1 MTTNIKK
8 RLKSILGRSYDFYLV
23 YATVAFVIVML
34 IALIIGLVGRTGK
47 IEEFKGTIRESADNV
62 SSVLEESIVS
72 EIGTL
77 KQLSLWFLQIGNPEL
92 NFTVER
98 SQAEVLLQETISEE
112 PDMKSLYMVWEPN
125 VFDGK
130 DAEYAHTAFHDS
142 TGRFVPKFDKLSDGL
157 VEHDM
162 IRNYNDNSD
171 VNSYYYFK
179 TKKEVFIQEPRIV
192 RESAKN
198 LLIMP
203 VIYPMHFG
211 TKLLGVI
218 GADFVINNLNQRL
231 AAVNKPEG
239 CQLVVFS
246 SSGKVAVSPDKTLL
260 IGRNLESVLNGSS
273 DFYYIKFRRG
283 EEIEQ
288 QEDDAY
294 IITRVCNLS
303 DVNAHFNVCMIC
315 NGDTLHSDG
324 NSFLTRALVLGFVV
338 YLLLML
344 MIMLFRWYY
353 RAQVAVL
360 ATKGNDMANVEKE
373 YPTTSNLY
381 VPELR
386 KLDSV
391 LQKYHK
397 TFVKIRDLNLEIES
411 YRYDDVLDTLPQG
424 NKFQQSYN
432 NMLDTLR
439 RIAQSENDRKTKEE
453 TENWISQ
460 GIAAINE
467 SMRIGS
473 NKVDVLS
480 QNILMTLVRYTKAVL
495 GGLYVYSKEED
506 GEYLTLNAAVSLNQ
520 KKAVRIKIQKGVGL
534 VGTCAVEKM
543 PIFLNKLPED
553 YITVFSGLGK
563 AKPHTLAIL
572 PMLYDNELIAI
583 IEMAF
588 ISELKPHEMELLN
601 VISPTIASS
610 LVTVRINEQTEQL
623 MQQFRSQADTLA
635 QNEKQ
640 MTENIAKLK
649 EEQNRSQQRELEM
662 RGLIDAVNN
671 TMLTLEFSPN
681 GVLID
686 ANERFLKTMHF
697 DMAELQGVNIMDINP
712 QASKELE
719 LMLKTVSEGKYYEKE
734 TMRTTKKGDVK
745 WLWATYTPY
754 YDNNGNI
761 VKILYFAMDIT
772 EYKKSYEQLQEN
784 LKDMEKRLHKMR
796 VEIASLRNEK
806 KNE

>member
-1 MTTNIKK
+1 MATNIKK
-8 RLKSILGRSYDFYLV
+8 RLKELLGRSYDFYVV
-23 YATVAFVIVML
+23 YAVSGLVVVML
-34 IALIIGLVGRTGK
+34 IALVVGLVGRAGK
-47 IEEFKGTIRESADNV
+47 IEEFKQKISESSQNV
-62 SSVLEESIVS
+62 SVALEESIMAQ
-72 EIGTL
+72 IDKL
-77 KQLSLWFLQIGNPEL
+77 QQLSLWFVQIGNPEL
-92 NFTVER
+92 EFSIDRN
-98 SQAEVLLQETISEE
+98 QAAVLLQETISAE

-125 VFDGK
+125 VYDGK
-130 DAEYAHTAFHDS
+130 DAEYAHTEFHDS
-142 TGRFVPKFDKLSDGL
+142 TGRFVPKFEKRADGL

-179 TKKEVFIQEPRIV
+179 SKKNVFIQEPRIL

-203 VIYPMHFG
+203 VVYPLHFG

-231 AAVNKPEG
+231 GTVNKPAG

-260 IGRNLESVLNGSS
+260 IGRSLESVLVGAP

-288 QEDDAY
+288 DDGDSFVM
-294 IITRVCNLS
+294 TRTCNLKEINS
-303 DVNAHFNVCMIC
+303 HFNICMIC
-315 NGDTLHSDG
+315 DYSALCRDG
-324 NSFLTRALVLGFVV
+324 NMFLLNAMVFGFVA
-338 YLLLML
+338 YMLLML

-353 RAQVAVL
+353 RSQVSAL
-360 ATKGNDMANVEKE
+360 TEKGDDMANVDKD
-373 YPTTSNLY
+373 YAVTGNLY
-381 VPELR
+381 VPELK
-386 KLDSV
+386 KLDDI
-391 LQKYHK
+391 LRNYHT
-397 TFVKIRDLNLEIES
+397 TFVKIRDLNREIEL
-411 YRYDDVLDTLPQG
+411 YRYDDKLDTLPPS

-439 RIAQSENDRKTKEE
+439 KIAQSENDRKTKEE

-467 SMRIGS
+467 AMRIGS

-520 KKAVRIKIQKGVGL
+520 KKALRIKIQKGVGL

-543 PIFLNKLPED
+543 PIYLNKLPDD
-553 YITVFSGLGK
+553 YINVFSGLGK
-563 AKPHTLAIL
+563 SKPRTLAIL

-583 IEMAF
+583 IEIAF
-588 ISELKPHEMELLN
+588 ISELKPHEKELLN

-623 MQQFRSQADTLA
+623 MKQFRTQADTLA

-649 EEQNRSQQRELEM
+649 EEQERSLERELEM
-662 RGLIDAVNN
+662 KGLIGAVNN
-671 TMLTLEFSPN
+671 TMLTLEFTPD
-681 GVLID
+681 GVLLD
-686 ANERFLKTMHF
+686 ANDRFLKTMHF
-697 DMAELQGVNIMDINP
+697 DRAELQGVNIKDINP
-712 QASKELE
+712 QALKELDQ
-719 LMLKTVSEGKYYEKE
+719 MLLQVSGGKYFEKE
-734 TMRTTKKGDVK
+734 TMRTTKNGEVK

-754 YDNNGNI
+754 YDNNGDI
-761 VKILYFAMDIT
+761 TKIMYLSMDIT
-772 EYKKSYEQLQEN
+772 EYKKAQEQLAESI
-784 LKDMEKRLHKMR
+784 KDFEKRLHKMR
-796 VEIASLRNEK
+796 LEIATLRNEK
-806 KNE
+806 KND

>member
-1 MTTNIKK
+1 MATNIKK
-8 RLKSILGRSYDFYLV
+8 RLKALLGRSYDFYMV
-23 YATVAFVIVML
+23 YAAVGFVIVML
-34 IALIIGLVGRTGK
+34 IALVIGLVGRSGK
-47 IEEFKGTIRESADNV
+47 IEGYKEAIRQSAEDVADVLSESVMAQ
-62 SSVLEESIVS
+62 
-72 EIGTL
+72 IGTL
-77 KQLSLWFLQIGNPEL
+77 QQLSLWFVQIGNPEL
-92 NFTVER
+92 EFSIER
-98 SQAEVLLQETISEE
+98 AQADVLLQETISAE
-112 PDMKSLYMVWEPN
+112 PDMKTLYMVWEPN
-125 VFDGK
+125 AFDGR
-130 DAEYAHTAFHDS
+130 DADFAHADYHDS
-142 TGRFVPKFDKLSDGL
+142 TGRFVPKFVKHADGV

-162 IRNYNDNSD
+162 IRNYNDNTD

-179 TKKEVFIQEPRIV
+179 TKKDVFIQEPRIL

-203 VIYPMHFG
+203 VVYPLHFG

-231 AAVNKPEG
+231 AAVKKPEG

-260 IGRNLESVLNGSS
+260 IGRNLESVLDGAP

-288 QEDDAY
+288 REGESY
-294 IITRVCNLS
+294 VITRTCSLR
-303 DVNAHFNVCMIC
+303 DVNAHFNICMIC
-315 NGDTLHSDG
+315 DQSSLSSNG
-324 NSFLTRALVLGFVV
+324 NVFLANALGLGFVV

-344 MIMLFRWYY
+344 MILMFRWYY
-353 RAQVAVL
+353 RTQVKAL
-360 ATKGNDMANVEKE
+360 TAKGDDMANVDKE
-373 YPTTSNLY
+373 YPRTGNLY
-381 VPELR
+381 VPELK
-386 KLDSV
+386 KLDDI
-391 LQKYHK
+391 LLKYHS
-397 TFVKIRDLNLEIES
+397 TFVKIRDLNREIES
-411 YRYDDVLDTLPQG
+411 YRYDDVLDTLPQN

-439 RIAQSENDRKTKEE
+439 RIAQSENDRKNKEE

-467 SMRIGS
+467 AMRIGS

-480 QNILMTLVRYTKAVL
+480 QNILMTLVRYTKAIL
-495 GGLYVYSKEED
+495 GGLYIYSKEDD

-543 PIFLNKLPED
+543 PIFLNKLPDD
-553 YITVFSGLGK
+553 YINVFSGLGK
-563 AKPHTLAIL
+563 SKPRTLAIL

-583 IEMAF
+583 IEIAF

-623 MQQFRSQADTLA
+623 MKQFRSQADTLA

-640 MTENIAKLK
+640 MTENIEKLK
-649 EEQNRSQQRELEM
+649 EEQNRSLERELEM
-662 RGLIDAVNN
+662 KGLIGAVNN
-671 TMLTLEFSPN
+671 TMLTLEFTPS
-681 GVLID
+681 GVLLD
-686 ANERFLKTMHF
+686 ANERFLKAMHF
-697 DMAELQGVNIMDINP
+697 DRAELQGVNIKEINP
-712 QASKELE
+712 QAQKELD
-719 LMLKTVSEGKYYEKE
+719 LMLSTVAGGKYYEKE
-734 TMRTTKKGDVK
+734 TLRTTKNGEPR

-761 VKILYFAMDIT
+761 VKILYLAMDIT
-772 EYKKSYEQLQEN
+772 EYKKAQEQLQEN
-784 LKDMEKRLHKMR
+784 IKDLEKRQHKMR

>member
-1 MTTNIKK
+1 MATNIKR
-8 RLKSILGRSYDFYLV
+8 RLKALLGRSYDFYLV
-23 YATVAFVIVML
+23 YATVGFIVVML
-34 IALIIGLVGRTGK
+34 IALVIGLVGRSGK
-47 IEEFKGTIRESADNV
+47 IEAFKEEIRESADNV
-62 SSVLEESIVS
+62 SSVLAESIMS
-72 EIGTL
+72 QIGTL
-77 KQLSLWFLQIGNPEL
+77 QQLSLWFVQIGNPEL
-92 NFTVER
+92 NFTIER
-98 SQAEVLLQETISEE
+98 NQAEVLLQETISAQA
-112 PDMKSLYMVWEPN
+112 DMKTLYMVWEPN

-130 DAEYAHTAFHDS
+130 DADYAYTEFHDS
-142 TGRFVPKFDKLSDGL
+142 TGRFVPKYEKLSDGL

-179 TKKEVFIQEPRIV
+179 TKKDVFIQEPRIL

-203 VIYPMHFG
+203 VVYPLHFG

-231 AAVNKPEG
+231 ATVSRPAG

-246 SSGKVAVSPDKTLL
+246 ASGKVAVSPDKTLL
-260 IGRNLESVLNGSS
+260 IGRNLESVLGGSS

-288 QEDDAY
+288 LEGNSY
-294 IITRVCNLS
+294 ITTRTCSLT
-303 DVNAHFNVCMIC
+303 DVNTHFNVCLIC
-315 NGDTLHSDG
+315 DSDTLSSRG
-324 NSFLTRALVLGFVV
+324 NWFLVNALALGFVV
-338 YLLLML
+338 YVLLML
-344 MIMLFRWYY
+344 MILLFRWYY
-353 RAQVAVL
+353 RSQVSVL
-360 ATKGNDMANVEKE
+360 IGKGSDMANVDKE
-373 YPTTSNLY
+373 YPAIGNLY

-386 KLDSV
+386 KLDDILRV
-391 LQKYHK
+391 YHN

-411 YRYDDVLDTLPQG
+411 YRYDDVLDTLPQN

-432 NMLDTLR
+432 SMLDTLR
-439 RIAQSENDRKTKEE
+439 KIAQSENDRKTKEE

-467 SMRIGS
+467 AMRIGS
-473 NKVDVLS
+473 NKVDVLAE
-480 QNILMTLVRYTKAVL
+480 NILMTLVRYTKAVL

-506 GEYLTLNAAVSLNQ
+506 GEYLTLTAAVSMNQ

-543 PIFLNKLPED
+543 PIFLNKLPDD
-553 YITVFSGLGK
+553 YINVFSGLGRS
-563 AKPHTLAIL
+563 KPRTLAIL

-583 IEMAF
+583 IEIAF

-623 MQQFRSQADTLA
+623 MKQFRSQADTLA

-640 MTENIAKLK
+640 MTENIAKL
-649 EEQNRSQQRELEM
+649 ENEQNRSQQRELEM
-662 RGLIDAVNN
+662 QGLIGAVNN
-671 TMLTLEFSPN
+671 TMLTLEFTPT
-681 GVLID
+681 GVLLD
-686 ANERFLKTMHF
+686 ANERFLKAMHF
-697 DMAELQGVNIMDINP
+697 DRAELQGVNIKDINP
-712 QASKELE
+712 QASKELD
-719 LMLKTVSEGKYYEKE
+719 LMLNTVASGKYYEKE
-734 TMRTTKKGDVK
+734 TMRTTKNGEVK

-754 YDNNGNI
+754 YDNNGDI
-761 VKILYFAMDIT
+761 VKILYLAMDIT
-772 EYKKSYEQLQEN
+772 EYKKAHEQLQEN
-784 LKDMEKRLHKMR
+784 IKDFEKRLHKMR